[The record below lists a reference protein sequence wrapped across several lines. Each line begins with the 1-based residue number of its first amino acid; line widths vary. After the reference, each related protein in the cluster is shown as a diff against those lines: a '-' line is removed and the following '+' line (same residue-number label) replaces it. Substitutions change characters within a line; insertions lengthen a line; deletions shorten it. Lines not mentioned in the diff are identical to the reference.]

1 MKLAKALKEKKRL
14 AAEVAHLKNKINSYN
29 SYIKDSNVP
38 QKFNVIE
45 MYSTLQSKVQ
55 NLVNLK
61 IVINEANKEIQPLIF
76 LLSEYKAMIAFLNI
90 LNTREGIEPASFSKG
105 EVFHEVQIDALEK
118 ENLIKEF
125 QDKADNIQDKIDTYN
140 YTTEVSW
147 NEIIDD
153 NQ

>member
-55 NLVNLK
+55 DLVNLK

-105 EVFHEVQIDALEK
+105 EVFHEVQIDALKK